1 MIELKNI
8 TKRYGKNDNEVLAL
22 NDVSLHIDKGEFV
35 GGIISLCE
43 RVAASG
49 NTSILLSA

>member
-1 MIELKNI
+1 MEKE
-8 TKRYGKNDNEVLAL
+8 DNEVVINLT
-22 NDVSLHIDKGEFV
+22 NINRMEKNMKKKFR
-35 GGIISLCE
+35 GIISLCE

>member
-1 MIELKNI
+1 MQNPFTTTFSKAPEYTYIHTETTEEI
-8 TKRYGKNDNEVLAL
+8 R
-22 NDVSLHIDKGEFV
+22 
-35 GGIISLCE
+35 GIISLCE